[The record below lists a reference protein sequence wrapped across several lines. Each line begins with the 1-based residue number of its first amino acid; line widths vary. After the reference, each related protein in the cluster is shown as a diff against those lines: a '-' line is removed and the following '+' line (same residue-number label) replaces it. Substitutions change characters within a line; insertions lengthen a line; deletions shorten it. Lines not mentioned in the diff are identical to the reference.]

1 MSLLNREK
9 EQYNEKMISKLV
21 GSKSM
26 GELEALQF
34 LAKHFH
40 LNFPHGWRKSAEDK
54 ILNEQFKM
62 LFESYGIKPTQ
73 SKDTN
78 FFSKFLAKR
87 RFKKQKNSEPLPL
100 NSKRV

>member
-1 MSLLNREK
+1 MSLLNHEK
-9 EQYNEKMISKLV
+9 EQYNEKMISKLI

-40 LNFPHGWRKSAEDK
+40 LNFPHGWRKKAEDE
-54 ILNEQFKM
+54 ILIKQFDVI
-62 LFESYGIKPTQ
+62 LESYGIKFVQ
-73 SKDTN
+73 SKKLN
-78 FFSKFLAKR
+78 FFSRFLSKIG
-87 RFKKQKNSEPLPL
+87 FKKQKNSEPLPL